1 MVLLSTMV
9 VMMIV
14 LIMTMVVVM
23 MMVMMVLET
32 WPLSL
37 SSLQLPSLRLVIK
50 ENIRLY
56 LSFVRSLTLME

>member
-14 LIMTMVVVM
+14 LIMMMVVVM
-23 MMVMMVLET
+23 MMVVEMVVET

-50 ENIRLY
+50 ENVRLC
-56 LSFVRSLTLME
+56 LSFV